1 MRLRLPGSLAGRLL
15 AASSLLIVVF
25 LSVTAVA
32 LDHAFRDSSEGAT
45 QDLLRSRVLGLL
57 AAADVGDAGGVV
69 MRGDLPEERFFR
81 PGSGLYARFIA
92 AGGREAWSSPS
103 LVSGGFPPGEPV
115 EPGEAVYDRVIG
127 AGDEALARLRFGV
140 AWEIGPGEPAVYT
153 VSVAESL
160 DAYFEDL
167 SRFRREIGAWFAG
180 LGLAL
185 LAVQWWLLSFLLRP
199 VRQAESEIGEMEQ
212 GRRESLSE
220 GYPKELEA
228 LTSRLNALVASERSR
243 VARYRS
249 TLDDL
254 AHSLKTPLAVL
265 RTLLSRRGGTPAE
278 VEQALERMDDIVAYR
293 LSRVAA
299 TGGARVGAARVPVA
313 ELAAATAGAL
323 AKVHAERAVE
333 WSLDTPDD
341 LVYVGDRG
349 DLAEILGNL
358 MDNACKWGR
367 GHARLEIAADGDGG
381 RILVEDDGPGL
392 PGEIGELLE
401 RGARGDTTA
410 PGQGIGLAVVRDI
423 VGELGG
429 HLAFGESPLG
439 GARIEVRLPAGRLV
453 RRGDG

>member
-243 VARYRS
+243 AARYRS

-265 RTLLSRRGGTPAE
+265 RTLVRAGPEGLAIGD
-278 VEQALERMDDIVAYR
+278 L
-293 LSRVAA
+293 
-299 TGGARVGAARVPVA
+299 GARSGVTGSTLTHHLKILSAAGLLSQIKDGRRIICIGADYTQMQEISTFLLKECCA
-313 ELAAATAGAL
+313 
-323 AKVHAERAVE
+323 
-333 WSLDTPDD
+333 DTPD
-341 LVYVGDRG
+341 
-349 DLAEILGNL
+349 
-358 MDNACKWGR
+358 KGR
-367 GHARLEIAADGDGG
+367 THSHG
-381 RILVEDDGPGL
+381 
-392 PGEIGELLE
+392 
-401 RGARGDTTA
+401 
-410 PGQGIGLAVVRDI
+410 
-423 VGELGG
+423 
-429 HLAFGESPLG
+429 
-439 GARIEVRLPAGRLV
+439 
-453 RRGDG
+453 